1 MEYRFI
7 DLLTLIGSLGLFLF
21 GMKIMSEALQRV
33 AGSKMRQVLSAMT
46 SNRVKGVF
54 TGFLITAVIQS
65 SSATIVMIVS
75 FVNAGLLSLIESI
88 GVIMGANIGTTVTAW
103 IISILGFKVKMSAF
117 SLPLIGVAFPLLFSK
132 NNKRKS
138 WGEFIFGFAF
148 IFMGLEYL
156 KGSMPDL
163 NSNPEMLAFLGNFSN
178 LGFGTS
184 LIYLL
189 IGTILTVIIQSS
201 SATMALTLVMCNNG
215 WIPFEAA
222 AAMVLGENI
231 GTTITANLAAI
242 VGNVSAKRSARAHFL
257 FNMIGV
263 IWIMLILKIYL
274 RGIDSIMVSSG
285 LGSPFANPS
294 SIPVALSIF
303 HTSFNVLNTL
313 FLIGLSPGIARL
325 VTLMVPQK
333 EDEEEEFKLKYID
346 FGLLST
352 SELSILQAK
361 KEIVY
366 YGQRVTKMFS
376 IVRSLNKEDKQ
387 KGFFK
392 KKEKI
397 EKYENNSDNIEVEIA
412 TYLTRI
418 MEHGDLGRVS
428 SERVRA
434 MYNVIDDLESIA
446 DCNYNIMRTL
456 TRKFESRIDF
466 TSYQEENIKTMFS
479 LVDDAFVVMN
489 QNLELD
495 YRSVKLDEAIKAEE
509 RINEFRNKLKAEHL
523 AQIEKKKY
531 SYNSGTIYN
540 DLFCELEKLGDYL
553 INISESIN
561 NILHKDIAVLKN

>member
-1 MEYRFI
+1 MDYGII
-7 DLLTLIGSLGLFLF
+7 DLLTLVGSLGLFLF

-138 WGEFIFGFAF
+138 WGEFVFGFAF
-148 IFMGLEYL
+148 VFMGLEYL
-156 KGSMPDL
+156 KGSVPDL
-163 NSNPEMLAFLGNFSN
+163 NSNPEMLSFLSNFSQY
-178 LGFGTS
+178 GIGTS
-184 LIYLL
+184 LIFLA
-189 IGTILTVIIQSS
+189 IGSILTVVIQSS

-242 VGNVSAKRSARAHFL
+242 VGNVSSKRSARAHFI
-257 FNMIGV
+257 FNILGV
-263 IWIMLILKIYL
+263 IWILLIFKFYL
-274 RGIDSIMVSSG
+274 RGINSIMVSSG
-285 LGSPFANPS
+285 LGSPFENPG

-303 HTSFNVLNTL
+303 HSSFNIINTIL
-313 FLIGLSPGIARL
+313 LIGLSPGIARL

-361 KEIVY
+361 KEIIL
-366 YGQRVTKMFS
+366 YGQRVTRMYSF
-376 IVRSLNKEDKQ
+376 VRSLNKEDKQ
-387 KGFFK
+387 KGFYK
-392 KKEKI
+392 KQEKI
-397 EKYENNSDNIEVEIA
+397 EKYEKISDNIEVEIA
-412 TYLTRI
+412 NYLTQI
-418 MEHGDLGRVS
+418 IEHGDLGKVS

-434 MYNVIDDLESIA
+434 MFNVIDDIESIA
-446 DCNYNIMRTL
+446 DSCYNLMKTI
-456 TRKFESRIDF
+456 TRKRESKIKF
-466 TSYQEENIKTMFS
+466 TSYQEDNIKSMFQ
-479 LVDDAFVVMN
+479 LVEEAFEVMN

-495 YRSVKLDEAIKAEE
+495 YRSVKLEKALEAEMK
-509 RINEFRNKLKAEHL
+509 INEYRNKLKAEHL
-523 AQIEKKKY
+523 VRIEKMDY
-531 SYNSGTIYN
+531 SYSSGTIYN
-540 DLFCELEKLGDYL
+540 DLFSELEKLGDYI
-553 INISESIN
+553 INISESIHG
-561 NILHKDIAVLKN
+561 ILHKEKIKT

>member
-1 MEYRFI
+1 MEYGFI

-21 GMKIMSEALQRV
+21 GMKIMSEALQKV

-117 SLPLIGVAFPLLFSK
+117 SLPLIGLAFPLLFSK

-138 WGEFIFGFAF
+138 WGEFVFGFAF

-156 KGSMPDL
+156 KSSVPDL
-163 NSNPEMLAFLGNFSN
+163 NSNPELLSFLGNYSD
-178 LGFGTS
+178 LGVGTS
-184 LIYLL
+184 LIFLA
-189 IGTILTVIIQSS
+189 IGTLLTVVIQSS

-242 VGNVSAKRSARAHFL
+242 VGNVSAKRSARAHFI
-257 FNMIGV
+257 FNVMGV
-263 IWIMLILKIYL
+263 IWIMLIFKLYL
-274 RGIDSIMVSSG
+274 RGINSVMLSSG
-285 LGSPFANPS
+285 LGSPFENPG

-303 HTSFNVLNTL
+303 HTSFNIINTIL
-313 FLIGLSPGIARL
+313 LIGLSPGIARL
-325 VTLMVPQK
+325 VTLMVPRR

-361 KEIVY
+361 KEIVL
-366 YGQRVTKMFS
+366 YGQRVTKMYSF
-376 IVRSLNKEDKQ
+376 VRSLNKEEKQ

-397 EKYENNSDNIEVEIA
+397 EKYEMISDNIEVEIA

-418 MEHGDLGRVS
+418 MEHGDLGRIS

-434 MYNVIDDLESIA
+434 MYNVIDDIESIA
-446 DCNYNIMRTL
+446 DCCYNLMRTL
-456 TRKFESRIDF
+456 TRKYESKIVF
-466 TSYQEENIKTMFS
+466 TAYQEENIKTMFS
-479 LVDDAFVVMN
+479 LVDDAFEVMN

-495 YRSVKLDEAIKAEE
+495 YRSVRLAEAVRAEE
-509 RINEFRNKLKAEHL
+509 RINEFRNRLKTDHL
-523 AQIEKKKY
+523 VQIEKKKY
-531 SYNSGTIYN
+531 SYSSGTIYN
-540 DLFCELEKLGDYL
+540 DLFSELEKLGDYI
-553 INISESIN
+553 INISESIH
-561 NILHKDIAVLKN
+561 NILHKNPGIKD

>member
-1 MEYRFI
+1 MEYGFI

-46 SNRVKGVF
+46 SNRVKGVL

-117 SLPLIGVAFPLLFSK
+117 SLPMIGVAFPLLFSK

-156 KGSMPDL
+156 KVSMPDL
-163 NSNPEMLAFLGNFSN
+163 NSNPEMLAFLGNFSEM
-178 LGFGTS
+178 GFGTS
-184 LIYLL
+184 LIFLL
-189 IGTILTVIIQSS
+189 IGTLLTIVIQSS

-215 WIPFEAA
+215 WIPFESA

-242 VGNVSAKRSARAHFL
+242 VGNVSAKRSALAHL
-257 FNMIGV
+257 VFNVFGV
-263 IWIMLILKIYL
+263 IWIMLILKLYL
-274 RGIDSIMVSSG
+274 KGINSFMISSG
-285 LGSPFANPS
+285 LESPFENPA

-303 HTSFNVLNTL
+303 HTSFNIINTL
-313 FLIGLSPGIARL
+313 FLIGLAPGIARL
-325 VTLMVPQK
+325 VTIIVKQK

-361 KEIVY
+361 KEIIFF
-366 YGQRVTKMFS
+366 GQRVTKMFS
-376 IVRSLNKEDKQ
+376 VVKSLNKEDKQ
-387 KGFFK
+387 KGIYK

-397 EKYENNSDNIEVEIA
+397 EKFEQISDNIEVEIA

-446 DCNYNIMRTL
+446 DCCYNLMRTL
-456 TRKFESRIDF
+456 TRKTESKITF
-466 TSYQEENIKTMFS
+466 ISYQEDNIKSMFN
-479 LVDDAFVVMN
+479 LVEDALVVMN

-495 YRSVKLDEAIKAEE
+495 YRSVKLDNAMLAEK
-509 RINEFRNKLKAEHL
+509 RINEFRNILKSEHL
-523 AQIEKKKY
+523 SQIEKKKY

-540 DLFCELEKLGDYL
+540 DLFCELEKLGDYI
-553 INISESIN
+553 INVSESIN
-561 NILHKDIAVLKN
+561 DILHKAPAH

>member
-1 MEYRFI
+1 MEYGFI

-46 SNRVKGVF
+46 SNRVKGVL

-117 SLPLIGVAFPLLFSK
+117 SLPMIGVAFPLLFSK

-156 KGSMPDL
+156 KVSMPDL
-163 NSNPEMLAFLGNFSN
+163 NSNPEMLAFLGNFSEM
-178 LGFGTS
+178 GFGTS
-184 LIYLL
+184 LIFLM
-189 IGTILTVIIQSS
+189 IGTLLTIVIQSS

-215 WIPFEAA
+215 WIPFESA

-242 VGNVSAKRSARAHFL
+242 VGNVSSKRSALAHL
-257 FNMIGV
+257 VFNVFGV
-263 IWIMLILKIYL
+263 IWIMLILKLYL
-274 RGIDSIMVSSG
+274 KGINSFMISSG
-285 LGSPFANPS
+285 LESPFENPA

-303 HTSFNVLNTL
+303 HTSFNIINTL
-313 FLIGLSPGIARL
+313 FLIGLAPGIARL
-325 VTLMVPQK
+325 VTIIVKQK

-361 KEIVY
+361 KEIIFF
-366 YGQRVTKMFS
+366 GQRVTKMFS
-376 IVRSLNKEDKQ
+376 VVKSLNKEDKQ
-387 KGFFK
+387 KGIYK

-397 EKYENNSDNIEVEIA
+397 EKFEQVSDNIEVEIA

-446 DCNYNIMRTL
+446 DCCYNLMRTL
-456 TRKFESRIDF
+456 TRKTESKITF
-466 TSYQEENIKTMFS
+466 ISYQEDNIKSMFN
-479 LVDDAFVVMN
+479 LVEDALVVMN

-495 YRSVKLDEAIKAEE
+495 YRSVKLDNAMLAEE
-509 RINEFRNKLKAEHL
+509 RINEYRNILKSEHL
-523 AQIEKKKY
+523 TQIEKKKY

-540 DLFCELEKLGDYL
+540 DLFCELEKLGDYI
-553 INISESIN
+553 INVSESIN
-561 NILHKDIAVLKN
+561 NILHKTPAH